1 MRRIVFRSLQV
12 VLISAVI
19 IGCSR
24 ELIVE
29 KRRYR
34 PGWHI
39 ALKGA
44 PEKIKRDVASADD
57 LVLSEPTVARQTE
70 PQPAAM
76 PERIHEP
83 IVAESEPVVRTSGE
97 QKGDVKVKRSEKNP
111 IAQED
116 VTAASVIAP
125 EKVSS
130 PREKKPEPFPFMP
143 VMLGGALALGGLV
156 SARPARF
163 RRVSEWARNHK
174 EASWSILTAAHL
186 GLGFGAFYTGHQ
198 AGLDGYSVSQSWIT
212 GSALAFFLALIFY
225 PIRSMKGLFGGG
237 FIRRKWHDL
246 VLTASGV
253 MMLFGSATTIPQRE
267 EPVNPVSGAIV
278 SVLLPDHVYAGDAT
292 ALQDAAQY
300 QEPEEY
306 NTGEKGFVKFL
317 LSLLTVVVFL
327 FAWAVVIS
335 LACNLSC
342 SGNEAAAAFV
352 GIAGTL
358 ILLLLLILVMR
369 RIWSKKFNQPDPQP
383 ATAVPSE

>member
-44 PEKIKRDVASADD
+44 TEKIKRDVAATDD
-57 LVLSEPTVARQTE
+57 LVVTEPAVDRQTE
-70 PQPAAM
+70 AQPAAT

-83 IVAESEPVVRTSGE
+83 IVAKSEPVVRASGE
-97 QKGDVKVKRSEKNP
+97 EKADVKVERLEKNP
-111 IAQED
+111 IAQKD
-116 VTAASVIAP
+116 VTAASVVAP
-125 EKVSS
+125 EKVKPS
-130 PREKKPEPFPFMP
+130 PEKKSEPFPFMP

-163 RRVSEWARNHK
+163 RRVAEWARNHK
-174 EASWSILTAAHL
+174 EASRSILTAAHL

-212 GSALAFFLALIFY
+212 GSALAFFLALVFY

-253 MMLFGSATTIPQRE
+253 MLLFGSASTIPQRE

-278 SVLLPDHVYAGDAT
+278 SVLLPDHVYAGDA
-292 ALQDAAQY
+292 AQY

-306 NTGEKGFVKFL
+306 NADEKGFVKFL

-358 ILLLLLILVMR
+358 ILLILLILVMR

-383 ATAVPSE
+383 APAAPSE